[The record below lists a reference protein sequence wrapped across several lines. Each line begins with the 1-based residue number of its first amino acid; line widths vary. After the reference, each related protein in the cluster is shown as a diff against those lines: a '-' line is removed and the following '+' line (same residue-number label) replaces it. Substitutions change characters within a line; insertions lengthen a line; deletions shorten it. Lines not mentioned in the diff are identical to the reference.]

1 MDDNEAKFLI
11 DQFNKYASWA
21 VRRGEV
27 RFPFY
32 AVIVATIA
40 FWVTFQPN
48 LLPEKLAWEISS
60 AVIGGIGGLAA
71 GAYLRQQR
79 EYSILRERLILLD
92 IYRRRSSL
100 PDRLNLAQ
108 VILTEEEIPFRLVI
122 DNLLAEEKGLPKV
135 SLEPPPGWGMKMAS
149 IIGGVGFIGLGL
161 IFLMGT
167 LWLLPTYYGIPLPPG
182 GLNVALVIGG
192 LMLGVGGF
200 MMAWFLWLKF
210 GGKHRK
216 KRLAP

>member
-122 DNLLAEEKGLPKV
+122 DNLLAEEKRTAQGKPRT
-135 SLEPPPGWGMKMAS
+135 AT
-149 IIGGVGFIGLGL
+149 GVGYENGLYNRWSWFHRLGADL
-161 IFLMGT
+161 FDGNT
-167 LWLLPTYYGIPLPPG
+167 
-182 GLNVALVIGG
+182 LVIANVLWHPITTRRFERRSRNRWFNAWCWRIYDG
-192 LMLGVGGF
+192 LVSVVEV
-200 MMAWFLWLKF
+200 WW
-210 GGKHRK
+210 
-216 KRLAP
+216 